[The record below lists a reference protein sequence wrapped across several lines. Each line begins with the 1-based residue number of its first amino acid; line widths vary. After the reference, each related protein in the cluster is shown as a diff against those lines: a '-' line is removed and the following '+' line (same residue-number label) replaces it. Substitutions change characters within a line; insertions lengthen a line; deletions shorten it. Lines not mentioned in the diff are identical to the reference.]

1 MLMKLLC
8 EIFPYC
14 ILLIIF
20 TVNEFNIRTS
30 SPRVLTSFFVNYV
43 WLSLGLQDCN
53 CSRAIYYILLNII
66 TMFADITDI
75 QTDTTSL
82 MAFGTTK
89 KNSHFYGV
97 TKYFTKYVKHI

>member
-1 MLMKLLC
+1 MLIKLLC

-30 SPRVLTSFFVNYV
+30 SPRVLTSSFFFVNYV
-43 WLSLGLQDCN
+43 CLSLGLQDCN
-53 CSRAIYYILLNII
+53 CSRAIYYILVNIL
-66 TMFADITDI
+66 TMLADITGI

-89 KNSHFYGV
+89 KFSFLWRN
-97 TKYFTKYVKHI
+97 